1 MSLKNKTAVITGC
14 SKGIGLSILKKFS
27 ENSCNIIS
35 CTRVKDEEFLD
46 QCKTIMK
53 KYKINIYNFFCDM
66 ENEEHVLTTAN
77 EIANKFE
84 KIDILVNNAGSNL
97 TSLIQMTK
105 ADDLHKIFQI
115 NYFSIFLFTQIILK
129 NMMRNKSGNIIN
141 ISSSA
146 AYDVPIGRAVYSA
159 SKSALE
165 KFSKT
170 LSKEFSAF
178 NIRSNVI
185 APGLIETNMM
195 KTSTDSKKLE
205 EIIKKLPSKRV
216 GKPEEIAELALF
228 LVLEKSNYINGQ
240 IVRADGGLI

>member
-1 MSLKNKTAVITGC
+1 MILKNKTAVITGC
-14 SKGIGLSILKKFS
+14 SKGIGLAILNKFS
-27 ENSCNIIS
+27 ENSCNIIA
-35 CTRVKDEEFLD
+35 CTRSKDQEFLD
-46 QCKTIMK
+46 QCKIIMK
-53 KYKINIYNFFCDM
+53 KNKIDIYNFFFDM
-66 ENEEHVLTTAN
+66 ENEKEVLDKSN

-105 ADDLHKIFQI
+105 VTDLHKIFQI

-146 AYDVPIGRAVYSA
+146 AYDAPIGRSVYSA

-170 LSKEFSAF
+170 LSKECSAF

-195 KTSTDSKKLE
+195 RSSTDSKKLE
-205 EIIKKLPSKRV
+205 DIIKKLPSKRV
-216 GKPEEIAELALF
+216 GKPEEIADLALF
-228 LVLEKSNYINGQ
+228 LVSDKSNYINGQ
-240 IVRADGGLI
+240 ILRVDGGMI